1 MPVASS
7 SALKIWCMGDLRQH
21 WTKAFL
27 SALAVEG
34 VVSRAAAL
42 AGVDRVT
49 VHRRRKDDPDFNQAC
64 LDAMEEAAD
73 ALEAEARRR
82 AIEGVHEPVLHQ
94 GQPSYLLEHDEA
106 GYPIFDTVQ
115 EERPGFDAKGNPTVQ
130 MVDVKR
136 PRRKLDAQ
144 GQPIMLTVRKHSD
157 SLLTLLLK
165 GRRKQ
170 VFADRT
176 ELTGADGG
184 PVAVTDG
191 AKRAARLAAL
201 VKLAEARKALED
213 DEIA

>member
-82 AIEGVHEPVLHQ
+82 AIAGTTEDIYHQ
-94 GQPSYLLEHDEA
+94 GVVVGQ
-106 GYPIFDTVQ
+106 
-115 EERPGFDAKGNPTVQ
+115 
-130 MVDVKR
+130 KR
-136 PRRKLDAQ
+136 
-144 GQPIMLTVRKHSD
+144 VFSD

-184 PVAVTDG
+184 PVKGSFVVTTG
-191 AKRAARLAAL
+191 
-201 VKLAEARKALED
+201 VPQPED
-213 DEIA
+213 DEPIA